1 MATSCASRPTSSPS
15 PPTQLGKP
23 SMGSGRRRWARTR
36 CFRCTRRRGCRANN
50 QQDILT
56 ADRQTHIRQRRLLSH
71 AFSEKALREQESIL
85 QTYVDKL
92 LEQVSARCA
101 SGAVD
106 LVAWYNFATYDLI
119 GDLSFGEQFGCLDK
133 GEYDPF
139 VRSIKAIAKELTFMQ
154 MLKYYGLLGVRQFF
168 LPKAVVGARAQ
179 NMQRAM
185 NTVDRRVQRQTD
197 RKDFLYYILAAND
210 EKGMSR
216 AEINVNAFS
225 LSIAGSEST
234 ATLLA
239 GATFYILTHRDVY
252 ERLTTEIRTTFA
264 SEDDIRLSSINNL
277 EYLDAVL
284 TETLRIY
291 PPVAVTLPR
300 VVPDTPAGG
309 EDIDG
314 SFVPVGTTVGVN
326 HFACF
331 RHPANFHQADSFLP
345 ERWLP
350 DRRDQNPFDRD
361 NRACLQ
367 PFSYGPRNCLG
378 KNLARA
384 EMRLIL
390 ARMLWRFDLELDETM
405 TSSSSSISAWHDSQ
419 RVFGFWLKPPLM
431 CRVTPVDRKE

>member
-1 MATSCASRPTSSPS
+1 MAISLT
-15 PPTQLGKP
+15 L
-23 SMGSGRRRWARTR
+23 
-36 CFRCTRRRGCRANN
+36 RA
-50 QQDILT
+50 
-56 ADRQTHIRQRRLLSH
+56 A
-71 AFSEKALREQESIL
+71 
-85 QTYVDKL
+85 
-92 LEQVSARCA
+92 
-101 SGAVD
+101 
-106 LVAWYNFATYDLI
+106 YDLI

-133 GEYDPF
+133 GDYDPF

-154 MLKYYGLLGVRQFF
+154 MLKYYGLLGLREFF
-168 LPKAVVGARAQ
+168 LPKAVAGARAE

-185 NTVDRRVQRQTD
+185 DTVDRRVQRQGETD
-197 RKDFLYYILAAND
+197 RKDFLYYILAANDDD

-239 GATFYILTHRDVY
+239 GATFYILTHPSVY
-252 ERLTTEIRTTFA
+252 ERLTTEIRTAFA
-264 SEDDIRLSSINNL
+264 SEDDIRLSSITGL
-277 EYLDAVL
+277 TYLDAVL

-300 VVPDTPAGG
+300 VVPAGG
-309 EDIDG
+309 EHIDG
-314 SFVPVGTTVGVN
+314 VFVPAGTTVGVN

-331 RHPANFHQADSFLP
+331 RHPANFHQADAFLP

-350 DRRDQNPFDRD
+350 GRREIPPFDRD

-390 ARMLWRFDLELDETM
+390 ARMLWRFDLELDESVSR
-405 TSSSSSISAWHDSQ
+405 SSWHDEQ
-419 RVFGFWLKPPLM
+419 RVFGFWVKLPLL
-431 CRVTPVDRKE
+431 CRVRERFRG